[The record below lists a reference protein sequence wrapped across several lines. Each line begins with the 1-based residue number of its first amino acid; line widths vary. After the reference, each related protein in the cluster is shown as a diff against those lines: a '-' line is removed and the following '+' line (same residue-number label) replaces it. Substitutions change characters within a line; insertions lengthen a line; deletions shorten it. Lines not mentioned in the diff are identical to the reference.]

1 MIKKLLA
8 EKLSQKEFRARIEEM
23 HAYDIA
29 LELLELS
36 AEEREQ
42 LYRYLSVEQIAE
54 IVTYLEPEI
63 AAEVL
68 ASFDKEK
75 QIQTLDEMTA
85 DDAIDILQAYEDET
99 LRDEIVETLQDA
111 EEVKELIKYDDEN
124 LVGAYISND
133 YVYLHPEMDVKEATT
148 SLIKQAADAES
159 INLLFVIDENDHY
172 LGAVNLKTLVKARSP
187 KKIEEIM
194 ITIPSVRYYLP
205 ITEAVYDMK
214 NHELYEL
221 PVVDEREQL
230 LGILTLDDIID
241 AAATEAEEDFEK
253 LAALP
258 SSDLK
263 ENWLLTALK
272 RLPWLIVLLI
282 ISIPLM
288 MFSDLMVASLAGIT
302 ILAFFQPLM
311 LAAPGNASTQTL
323 AVSLKA
329 IASQGKMSKSEVWK
343 EFSANLFTSIFLGV
357 ITFIISF
364 IFILVTRMGIPENA
378 ATWSN
383 VEVAL
388 LFATIISTSLT
399 IVIALVS
406 LLAIA
411 LPHLFKKMKID
422 PAIASGP
429 FITTVIDLA
438 SSLVYF
444 GLAAVMLRGVG
455 LI

>member
-1 MIKKLLA
+1 MIKKLLS

-29 LELLELS
+29 AELLELS

-194 ITIPSVRYYLP
+194 ITIPSVRYDLP

-258 SSDLK
+258 ASDLK

-288 MFSDLMVASLAGIT
+288 MFSDVMVASLAGIT
-302 ILAFFQPLM
+302 I
-311 LAAPGNASTQTL
+311 
-323 AVSLKA
+323 
-329 IASQGKMSKSEVWK
+329 
-343 EFSANLFTSIFLGV
+343 
-357 ITFIISF
+357 
-364 IFILVTRMGIPENA
+364 
-378 ATWSN
+378 
-383 VEVAL
+383 
-388 LFATIISTSLT
+388 
-399 IVIALVS
+399 
-406 LLAIA
+406 
-411 LPHLFKKMKID
+411 
-422 PAIASGP
+422 
-429 FITTVIDLA
+429 
-438 SSLVYF
+438 
-444 GLAAVMLRGVG
+444 
-455 LI
+455 